1 MNPDEVDMVI
11 YHGDCVDGYASAYCA
26 FEYFSKKEDK
36 REIIYYAGSY
46 NNPPPLKEATGKCVL
61 MCDFSYK
68 KTELLKLI
76 EVTKKF
82 LILDHHKTAE
92 NDLLE
97 LPNHQKVFRMDHS
110 GSYITYRY
118 FNKNT
123 SIPLMIIYIEDNDIW
138 LKRQPHTREFTAY
151 MSTLPFTF
159 EEYGKIMDDNFV
171 KNEVFSQGT
180 VMVRQNDIIISKNI
194 KKAVPKFVQIK
205 DKYYFV
211 AHLNSTVLV
220 SELGNNIF
228 NEYPDINFSAVY
240 SINDYSNTTTFSLRS
255 NDTSTDV
262 SEIALIYGGG
272 GHRNASGCS
281 LSYVTNM
288 ISRVLNTCEIYNML
302 STIYF
307 RNVMVLMDNTEIV
320 DSKTNSD
327 ENLKNVNIVLLNSA
341 QYQNELGKYLLQI
354 RYKSLDNKFIQEAT
368 SIYLNKCIK
377 DNKIN
382 IVTSPQDMSVI
393 WSYDGYSDK
402 TSHTVTFNDN
412 QASDIK
418 LIIYLKKYLK
428 KRIKQLGD
436 ICSNYEETEDRIV
449 FTTNSLKMLFH

>member
-1 MNPDEVDMVI
+1 MN
-11 YHGDCVDGYASAYCA
+11 
-26 FEYFSKKEDK
+26 
-36 REIIYYAGSY
+36 
-46 NNPPPLKEATGKCVL
+46 
-61 MCDFSYK
+61 
-68 KTELLKLI
+68 
-76 EVTKKF
+76 
-82 LILDHHKTAE
+82 
-92 NDLLE
+92 
-97 LPNHQKVFRMDHS
+97 
-110 GSYITYRY
+110 
-118 FNKNT
+118 
-123 SIPLMIIYIEDNDIW
+123 
-138 LKRQPHTREFTAY
+138 
-151 MSTLPFTF
+151 
-159 EEYGKIMDDNFV
+159 
-171 KNEVFSQGT
+171 
-180 VMVRQNDIIISKNI
+180 
-194 KKAVPKFVQIK
+194 
-205 DKYYFV
+205 
-211 AHLNSTVLV
+211 
-220 SELGNNIF
+220 
-228 NEYPDINFSAVY
+228 
-240 SINDYSNTTTFSLRS
+240 
-255 NDTSTDV
+255 
-262 SEIALIYGGG
+262 
-272 GHRNASGCS
+272 
-281 LSYVTNM
+281 